1 MLVEAAAGTGK
12 TTSLVTRVI
21 GLLRSGR
28 CDIAHVAAVTFT
40 LKAAAQLRAKL
51 QEELEGSLHV
61 ATGEEARRLEAA
73 TRDLDHAFVG
83 TTHAFCARLLRERP
97 IEAGLDPEF
106 EELDAV
112 EAVLSAVDFFQR
124 WLQGRAALG
133 DPAITA
139 ARDAGLDHDLLR
151 NAFVSLVQHH
161 GDVTIVS
168 EACEP
173 PDLRTA
179 AGEVLEFLQSIEH
192 DLPDDSTRTNQ
203 DPFERMIR
211 KMFGII
217 ATHDLTTSRSQLELL
232 EEGASPKKPVQKN
245 WPDRK
250 RAKQYGDDYDA
261 LAERTV
267 KPAIRAW
274 REYVHCIA
282 MDVLRP
288 ALDDYENERRTSG
301 RLTFN
306 DLLLGARNLLRDHR
320 QVRRYFQRRFTHVL
334 VDEFQDTDPLQAEV
348 LFYLTGE
355 EGDERDWRRLTPRPA
370 SLFIVGDPK
379 QSIYRFRRADITTY
393 MTVRRRIQE
402 TGGRIVSLS
411 TNFRSSTTIC
421 AHVNSVF
428 SLLLD
433 EASVAG
439 NIQAPHVDLDP
450 HHEGGAID
458 GVFLLESASAAKAEI
473 ARSEAERIA
482 AWIRRAVD
490 SGWKIHCENGEREA
504 TWGDFMLISRY
515 TTRLEHYAAAL
526 EQEGVPFEVTG
537 AHRFGDSRWLHA
549 TLPLLRAVADPDDAV
564 SLVSFLRGPYCGAA
578 DDEFADFVARGGR
591 WSPFRELPEGTPSSV
606 AEGFALIRESIED
619 ARNLPAGAAIAK
631 IFERVGVAARA
642 AAAEQ
647 PRTAAGNTLLALTL
661 ARAESNR
668 GETFAAVV
676 ERLAA
681 LLEADLEIEEMDV
694 DPEREDVV
702 RLMNLHQVKGLEAP
716 VVFLIDGCESKQ
728 HAPGSHIDR
737 SGEESRGY
745 FPIRRREGAWGVLTD
760 VALPQKW
767 ESLAAIEQRFTEAE
781 ETRLLYVA
789 ATRARNVLVV
799 GAVAKNG
806 ALEGVWSRLLTP
818 ALSPLFTLDAE
829 RASEQPTVPG
839 TESYPEALA
848 AIEGRRDA
856 AGLQSYSVVPVT
868 RIAHDSHE
876 KLVRAEEGLG
886 MGTSWGRVLH
896 RLFEAM
902 LRQPELDVRFY
913 AASLLK
919 DEERDAAELE
929 EVVST
934 VKAVRSSPLWQR
946 VIAADETYAEIPFAL
961 NVDAR
966 SIGIDR
972 DGDTLLHGTIDLVF
986 REGAKW
992 FIVDYKSDSTQG
1004 RLESLVQYYT
1014 PQVAHYARFW
1024 RELTGAETEAGLF
1037 FVDGCMMRWV

>member
-1 MLVEAAAGTGK
+1 
-12 TTSLVTRVI
+12 
-21 GLLRSGR
+21 
-28 CDIAHVAAVTFT
+28 
-40 LKAAAQLRAKL
+40 
-51 QEELEGSLHV
+51 
-61 ATGEEARRLEAA
+61 
-73 TRDLDHAFVG
+73 
-83 TTHAFCARLLRERP
+83 
-97 IEAGLDPEF
+97 
-106 EELDAV
+106 
-112 EAVLSAVDFFQR
+112 
-124 WLQGRAALG
+124 
-133 DPAITA
+133 
-139 ARDAGLDHDLLR
+139 
-151 NAFVSLVQHH
+151 
-161 GDVTIVS
+161 
-168 EACEP
+168 
-173 PDLRTA
+173 
-179 AGEVLEFLQSIEH
+179 
-192 DLPDDSTRTNQ
+192 
-203 DPFERMIR
+203 
-211 KMFGII
+211 
-217 ATHDLTTSRSQLELL
+217 
-232 EEGASPKKPVQKN
+232 
-245 WPDRK
+245 
-250 RAKQYGDDYDA
+250 
-261 LAERTV
+261 
-267 KPAIRAW
+267 
-274 REYVHCIA
+274 
-282 MDVLRP
+282 
-288 ALDDYENERRTSG
+288 
-301 RLTFN
+301 
-306 DLLLGARNLLRDHR
+306 
-320 QVRRYFQRRFTHVL
+320 
-334 VDEFQDTDPLQAEV
+334 
-348 LFYLTGE
+348 
-355 EGDERDWRRLTPRPA
+355 
-370 SLFIVGDPK
+370 
-379 QSIYRFRRADITTY
+379 
-393 MTVRRRIQE
+393 
-402 TGGRIVSLS
+402 
-411 TNFRSSTTIC
+411 
-421 AHVNSVF
+421 
-428 SLLLD
+428 
-433 EASVAG
+433 
-439 NIQAPHVDLDP
+439 
-450 HHEGGAID
+450 
-458 GVFLLESASAAKAEI
+458 
-473 ARSEAERIA
+473 
-482 AWIRRAVD
+482 
-490 SGWKIHCENGEREA
+490 
-504 TWGDFMLISRY
+504 
-515 TTRLEHYAAAL
+515 
-526 EQEGVPFEVTG
+526 
-537 AHRFGDSRWLHA
+537 
-549 TLPLLRAVADPDDAV
+549 
-564 SLVSFLRGPYCGAA
+564 
-578 DDEFADFVARGGR
+578 
-591 WSPFRELPEGTPSSV
+591 
-606 AEGFALIRESIED
+606 
-619 ARNLPAGAAIAK
+619 
-631 IFERVGVAARA
+631 
-642 AAAEQ
+642 
-647 PRTAAGNTLLALTL
+647 
-661 ARAESNR
+661 
-668 GETFAAVV
+668 
-676 ERLAA
+676 
-681 LLEADLEIEEMDV
+681 
-694 DPEREDVV
+694 
-702 RLMNLHQVKGLEAP
+702 MNLHQVKGLEAP